1 MKTDYGKDLPPVSLA
16 VAHRTG
22 LCPRCGMTATDL
34 RGTSAS
40 QFTLDAAGK
49 CYWNGEQ
56 SHGFVC
62 NKAKREAR
70 NGTYVPRR

>member
-1 MKTDYGKDLPPVSLA
+1 MKTDYGKDLTPEALDG
-16 VAHRTG
+16 AHRSG

-40 QFTLDAAGK
+40 QFTLTEAGK
-49 CYWNGEQ
+49 CFWNGEQ

-70 NGTYVPRR
+70 YGTKR